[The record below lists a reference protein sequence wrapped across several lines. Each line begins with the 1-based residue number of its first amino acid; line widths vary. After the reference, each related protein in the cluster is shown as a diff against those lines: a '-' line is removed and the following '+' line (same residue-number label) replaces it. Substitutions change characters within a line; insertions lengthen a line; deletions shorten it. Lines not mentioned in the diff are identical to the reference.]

1 MEPINLGGHVEEQLQ
16 LGKEGEVVGGDV
28 GVRAAGDIVLYEP
41 VVVQRAQDA
50 QHVQL
55 RLRVENIVN
64 DTLGRGGGGEREEKE
79 GVSFG
84 RPWTVLTRMHNIG
97 LKTLCVK

>member
-1 MEPINLGGHVEEQLQ
+1 MEPVDLGGHVEEQLK
-16 LGKEGEVVGGDV
+16 LGEEGEVVGGDV
-28 GVRAAGDIVLYEP
+28 GVRAAGDIVLNEP

-64 DTLGRGGGGEREEKE
+64 DTLRDRKEGGGGKK
-79 GVSFG
+79 VVNF
-84 RPWTVLTRMHNIG
+84 TATCKVAFL
-97 LKTLCVK
+97 

>member
-1 MEPINLGGHVEEQLQ
+1 MEPIDLGGHVEEQLQ
-16 LGKEGEVVGGDV
+16 LGEEGEVVRGDV
-28 GVRAAGDIVLYEP
+28 GVWAAGDIVLYEP

-64 DTLGRGGGGEREEKE
+64 DTLEERKRRRWSTSPNSAQARETYSD
-79 GVSFG
+79 GCTLHDWIISF
-84 RPWTVLTRMHNIG
+84 
-97 LKTLCVK
+97 

>member
-1 MEPINLGGHVEEQLQ
+1 MEPIDLGGHVEEQLQ
-16 LGKEGEVVGGDV
+16 LGEEGEVVGGDV
-28 GVRAAGDIVLYEP
+28 GVWAAGDIVLYEP

-64 DTLGRGGGGEREEKE
+64 DTLGGEKE
-79 GVSFG
+79 KKRRASTS
-84 RPWTVLTRMHNIG
+84 PNHI
-97 LKTLCVK
+97 LC